1 MTLSRYATRDDVLG
15 MADALARAFHDD
27 PVMAWLFGDD
37 EERMVPYLRK
47 FFAHEGK
54 RHLKHPTVLTTDDH
68 AGAAYWDPPG
78 HWKTR
83 PMDVLGMAPFM
94 LTGMRH
100 RIPRALKGLGMIE
113 KAHGRHP
120 EHYYLAV
127 LGTRPDKQGG
137 GVGSALMQPILDK
150 CDAEGIGA
158 YLESSKEEN
167 IPFYR
172 RHGFE
177 VVEVLHLPKGP
188 DAWPMWREPRAP
200 A

>member
-1 MTLSRYATRDDVLG
+1 VR
-15 MADALARAFHDD
+15 
-27 PVMAWLFGDD
+27 
-37 EERMVPYLRK
+37 YLRQ

-54 RHLKHPTVLTTDDH
+54 RHLQHPTVITADGH
-68 AGAAYWDPPG
+68 PGAAYWDPPG
-78 HWKTR
+78 HWKTNLLD
-83 PMDVLGMAPFM
+83 MVGMAPFM
-94 LTGMRH
+94 VRGMRH
-100 RIPRALKGLGMIE
+100 RIPRAMKGLGLIE
-113 KAHGRHP
+113 KAHARHP

-127 LGTRPDKQGG
+127 LGTRPDRQGSG
-137 GVGSALMQPILDK
+137 IGSALMQPILDT

-158 YLESSKEEN
+158 YLESSKEAN

-188 DAWPMWREPRAP
+188 DLWPMWREPRAP